1 MSVRSLSTLTL
12 HEPDEGG
19 DRIESKPL
27 TSPETVTGAPSFSWV
42 KVITPVTD
50 ESPLR
55 TATAC
60 ERSERSEVAERAER
74 VERSVYEHE
83 HDHGLE

>member
-1 MSVRSLSTLTL
+1 
-12 HEPDEGG
+12 
-19 DRIESKPL
+19 
-27 TSPETVTGAPSFSWV
+27 VTGAPSFSWV

-60 ERSERSEVAERAER
+60 ERRAERAER
-74 VERSVYEHE
+74 VERSVFECEDGHRSE
-83 HDHGLE
+83 EVDEVGVGRRRV